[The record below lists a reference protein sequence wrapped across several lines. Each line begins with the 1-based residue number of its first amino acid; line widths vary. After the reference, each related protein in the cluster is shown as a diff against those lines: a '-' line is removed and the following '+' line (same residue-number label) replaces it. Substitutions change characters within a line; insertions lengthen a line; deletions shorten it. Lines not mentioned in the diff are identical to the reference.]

1 MIIRI
6 ITRLRNIYVIATF
19 ILDLS
24 IAISRVNKLAFIAI
38 YIHTG
43 MHAYVNSHKI
53 LS

>member
-1 MIIRI
+1 MIIRF

-24 IAISRVNKLAFIAI
+24 IAISRVNKLTFIAMCI
-38 YIHTG
+38 RTG
-43 MHAYVNSHKI
+43 MHAYVNSYKI